1 MPKFVWL
8 VRCDTC
14 KESIRLERK
23 TEAKRAFSM
32 HLKKCSDV
40 SVPELVEG
48 PFIGT

>member
-23 TEAKRAFSM
+23 TEAKIAFSM

-40 SVPELVEG
+40 NSPELIEA
-48 PFIGT
+48 PFVG